1 MGLYLS
7 ADENS
12 MNRYGFIVGV
22 KRQDLLKIGGQGKT
36 KWIKY
41 ILQVSALTKAC
52 SLYHHL
58 RGQEVW
64 MKW

>member
-22 KRQDLLKIGGQGKT
+22 KRQDLLMIGGQGKT
-36 KWIKY
+36 K
-41 ILQVSALTKAC
+41 
-52 SLYHHL
+52 
-58 RGQEVW
+58 
-64 MKW
+64 